1 MAITERE
8 VLPGIYGAIK
18 QIGKQVDLKNN
29 KKFPGRLEPGLTIFK
44 APAELQAKTHS
55 FMQKYSGVIAQIVL

>member
-29 KKFPGRLEPGLTIFK
+29 KKFPGRLEPALTIFE

-55 FMQKYSGVIAQIVL
+55 FM